1 MAHEHSHFD
10 VIIVGGGPI
19 GIACALECKE
29 LQLNYLVLEKGT
41 LVNSLYHY
49 PKGMQFFS
57 SSDKLSLKNTPFI
70 SKEPKPFRDE
80 ALAYYR
86 TIAQSEK
93 LNIKL
98 FERVEDIS
106 KKAEKFTVETSKDSY
121 QSTAVIIATGFFDL
135 PNRLHI
141 PGESLTKVSHYFDDP
156 HYYANQE
163 VVIVGANNSAVDAAL
178 SCYRSGA
185 KVTLV
190 VRGKEIGERVKYW
203 VRPEIINR
211 IADGSIRAFFESNL
225 TQIDAHSVTIA
236 TLSGPQTIANDF
248 VLLMTGYQ
256 PDYNFLSRIGIQI
269 DQDENKTPIVNEE
282 TLESTVDGLYLAG
295 VVLGGMKTNL
305 WYIENSREHALR
317 ICTRIKKQKN
327 RHRNT
332 NFTS

>member
-1 MAHEHSHFD
+1 MVHETSHYD

-29 LQLNYLVLEKGT
+29 LNLSYLVLEKGT

-86 TIAQSEK
+86 TIAQSEQ

-98 FERVEDIS
+98 FERVTDIS
-106 KKAEKFTVETSKDSY
+106 KSNGAFAIKTSKGAYHS
-121 QSTAVIIATGFFDL
+121 SAVIIATGFFDI
-135 PNRLHI
+135 PNTLNI
-141 PGESLTKVSHYFDDP
+141 PGENLEKVTHYFNDP
-156 HYYANQE
+156 HYYANQK
-163 VVIVGANNSAVDAAL
+163 VVVVGANNSAVDAAL
-178 SCYRSGA
+178 SCYRAGA
-185 KVTLV
+185 EVTMI

-211 IADGSIRAFFESNL
+211 IEDGSITAYFESSL
-225 TQIDAHSVTIA
+225 TQIEPNAV
-236 TLSGPQTIANDF
+236 TLSTPSELQSISNDF

-256 PDYNFLSRIGIQI
+256 PDYAFLSRIGIEI

-282 TLESTVDGLYLAG
+282 TLESSVEGLYLAG

-305 WYIENSREHALR
+305 WFIENSREHAER
-317 ICTRIKKQKN
+317 IGMNIKDKLLKKTVN
-327 RHRNT
+327 
-332 NFTS
+332 S